1 MRCWPCQRPLQRR
14 LRRSETQPT
23 RTRPPGHSGR
33 VGVGCKAVASA
44 PPAPHV
50 GLGNAAPIGVS
61 AALSSALIA
70 WDTIRMRM
78 PDDLGK
84 DGQRAYRFAAGQVDA
99 ELYADCVRRY
109 AFAVDLAAMIR
120 QEWRER
126 GAPLLAVAPNGVEYV
141 HPLVRMLRDA
151 EADAALA
158 SRAVF
163 LDPSR
168 QPAARGGRPMGAAS
182 APDRKRPPL
191 ITLAHPG

>member
-14 LRRSETQPT
+14 LRRSGTQPA
-23 RTRPPGHSGR
+23 RTRPPGHSR
-33 VGVGCKAVASA
+33 GVGATCKAVTSA
-44 PPAPHV
+44 PPVPQV
-50 GLGNAAPIGVS
+50 SLGNVAPVGVL
-61 AALSSALIA
+61 AALRSASTA
-70 WDTIRMRM
+70 WDTMRMRM
-78 PDDLGK
+78 PDYLGK

-120 QEWRER
+120 QEWRDR

-182 APDRKRPPL
+182 APDRKAPPI
-191 ITLAHPG
+191 ITLVHPG